1 MHCHKKFIHPFIGYG
16 VSAPK
21 GKADNR
27 IRNAKDDPTFLL
39 AEAELVAFYELYNID
54 RFKLEHL
61 LQHFFSEARL
71 DVKIADRFGKKV
83 QPREWFV
90 VPFPAIE
97 EAIQRLTDG
106 SILNYAYDTKTA
118 QLIRN

>member
-1 MHCHKKFIHPFIGYG
+1 MGRADLPYKLSIGFNELETG
-16 VSAPK
+16 SAE
-21 GKADNR
+21 G
-27 IRNAKDDPTFLL
+27 L
-39 AEAELVAFYELYNID
+39 AEAELMAFYKLYNID

-61 LQHFFSEARL
+61 LQHFFSEALL

-97 EAIQRLTDG
+97 EAIQRLMDG
-106 SILNYAYDTKTA
+106 SILDFAYNTKTA
-118 QLIRN
+118 QLTKK